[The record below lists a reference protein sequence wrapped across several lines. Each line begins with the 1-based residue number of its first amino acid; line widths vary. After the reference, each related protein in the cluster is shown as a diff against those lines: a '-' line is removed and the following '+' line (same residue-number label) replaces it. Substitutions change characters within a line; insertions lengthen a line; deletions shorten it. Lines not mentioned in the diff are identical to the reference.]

1 MFYLCAMLRLGVL
14 LLFFTV
20 LRTGGWAQGIPPI
33 GQWREHLPFNNAIAV
48 EVSGN
53 FVHCATP
60 YGYFGYDQDE
70 NAFLRRTKINGLS
83 AVRVSGM
90 TVEPGGGR
98 VMLWYE
104 DGNVDFLDGDQV
116 INLPD
121 IQQSTVAGDTRIF
134 DALWRGNRVYL
145 AAGLGIIVLDPD
157 RNVVR
162 DTWRPSSSGDD
173 IRVHALAADN
183 DFLYAATAEG
193 VRRGPLSG
201 NTLADF
207 RNWQTISG
215 SGLSAGSCEDVAI
228 AGGRLV
234 VRRQDTLFIQRGS
247 TWDRRYS
254 DGWRLLSMDM
264 SSSEIMVGEALG
276 GISRITVLDTAGQV
290 LRRLQTPSLSLP
302 REVARDG
309 DTYWTADQNNGLL
322 RIDNGAEA
330 RVFPNS
336 PINTASGAMLVAG
349 SSLWV
354 AAGAV
359 NDAWNYTFNPNGL
372 YRFSNDFWTGI
383 NLYVYPQLDTLLD
396 FVDVAKDPLS
406 GKMYAG
412 SFGGGLLEID
422 EGPRFRIFKQSSGL
436 QEAIGDPGSYR
447 VGGLAFD
454 AEGNLWIAN
463 YGAPQNLVLRRPDGS
478 WLRFGIP
485 FLHTENA
492 LGQVIIDGFGY
503 KWMQSPKGNG
513 VFCFDDN
520 RTPENISDDRWR
532 YFRAGRGNG
541 NLPSP
546 EVYCLA
552 QDRDGLIWVGTA
564 QGIAVIQCLED
575 VFSATC
581 DAVLPVVQQGN
592 FAGFLFRDEQVRTIA
607 VDGANRKW
615 VGTRNGVWLISPDG
629 QQVIARFT
637 ESNSPLLSNLVNRIA
652 VDPATGEVFI
662 STFNGICS
670 FRGSATGASPAKDS
684 VLVFPNP
691 VPAGYSGTIA
701 IRGLPED
708 AWVKITETDGRLVYQ
723 ARALGGQ
730 AVWDGRN
737 YLGQRA
743 SSGVYL
749 VLVAD
754 RQNREHLAAKIF
766 FIR

>member
-1 MFYLCAMLRLGVL
+1 MLRAGILF
-14 LLFFTV
+14 LFFNAYLT
-20 LRTGGWAQGIPPI
+20 LAAAQGIPPI
-33 GQWREHLPFNNAIAV
+33 GQWREHLPFNNALAV
-48 EVSGN
+48 TTDGN
-53 FVHCATP
+53 LVHCATP
-60 YGYFGYDQDE
+60 YGYFAYDEAASSFQ
-70 NAFLRRTKINGLS
+70 RRTKVNGLT

-90 TVEPGGGR
+90 AREPGGNR

-104 DGNVDFLDGDQV
+104 DGNVDFLDGDRV
-116 INLPD
+116 TNLPD
-121 IQQSTVAGDTRIF
+121 IEQSTVAGDKRIF
-134 DALWRGNRVYL
+134 HALWRGNRVYL
-145 AAGLGIIVLDPD
+145 ATGLGIIVLDPD
-157 RNVVR
+157 LNVVR
-162 DTWRPSSSGDD
+162 DTWRPSASGAD
-173 IRVHALAADN
+173 IRVNALAADA

-193 VRRGPLSG
+193 IRRGAFSG

-207 RNWQTISG
+207 RSWQTIGGPGLSSG
-215 SGLSAGSCEDVAI
+215 SCDDVAI
-228 AGGRLV
+228 AAGRLV
-234 VRRQDTLFIQRGS
+234 ARRQDTVFIQRGAN
-247 TWDRRYS
+247 WDLRYS
-254 DGWRLLSMDM
+254 DGWTLLSMDAG
-264 SSSEIMVGEALG
+264 SAEIRLGEARG
-276 GISRITVLDTAGQV
+276 GQGRVTLLDTAGQV
-290 LRRLQTPSLSLP
+290 RTRLQTPSISLP
-302 REVARDG
+302 RQVDQSG
-309 DTYWTADQNNGLL
+309 DAYWVADQNNGLL
-322 RIDNGAEA
+322 RVENTEET

-336 PINTASGAMLVAG
+336 PINTASGAMQFAG
-349 SSLWV
+349 RSLWV
-354 AAGAV
+354 AAGSV

-372 YRFSNDFWTGI
+372 YRFDNDFWTGV

-396 FVDVAKDPLS
+396 FVDVAQDPLT
-406 GKMYAG
+406 KKIYAG

-422 EGPRFRIFKQSSGL
+422 EGPVFRVFKQSSGL
-436 QEAIGDPGSYR
+436 QQAIGDPGSYR
-447 VGGLAFD
+447 VGGMAFD
-454 AEGNLWIAN
+454 ANGNLWIAN
-463 YGAPQNLVLRRPDGS
+463 YGAPQNLVLRKSDGS

-492 LGQVIIDGFGY
+492 VGQVLIDGFGY
-503 KWMQSPKGNG
+503 KWIQSPKGNG

-541 NLPSP
+541 NLPSA

-575 VFSATC
+575 VFSPTC

-637 ESNSPLLSNLVNRIA
+637 ESNSPLLSNEINRIT
-652 VDPATGEVFI
+652 VDPVTGEVYI

-670 FRGSATGASPAKDS
+670 FRGTATSGGSVSADS

-691 VPAGYSGTIA
+691 VPPGYSGTIA

-737 YLGQRA
+737 YQGQRA